1 MESVEG
7 REAEGKLV
15 EKRQRR
21 SKRIGKDKS
30 DRISELPDSVLL
42 HIIEFMDTKSGV
54 QTCVLSKRW
63 KDLWKSL
70 TNLSFDY
77 SYFRRISYF
86 KKFVSQIL
94 STRDHSISL
103 LNLDIRLHRSSQSFL
118 KRVMKYVELHNT
130 QQLTIHIALS
140 MLEVEFPAFKV
151 LCSSLSFLRLFHEN
165 YYRPFFKF
173 PKSLRLPALKSLH
186 LKNVC
191 FTASGNDCA
200 EPFSTYNLLNTLV
213 LKNCCLYDDA
223 KVLCI
228 SNSNISSLNLNLYH
242 PYKKPYKIVL
252 STPNLNFLTII
263 GHGGHHISSTCNHL
277 FLEEVNIRGK
287 SPALLR
293 WLQHFANTKKLTL
306 SASTIE
312 SILPALSNPNLVETQ
327 PPCFARLESLKVIM
341 VDTSMISNEAV
352 NRMVQYLLQYSPL
365 TRVVVTKG

>member
-1 MESVEG
+1 MNWWWRRSMQEDMQSLHENNTYELVEWRIAMQEEMKSLHENNTYELVEWRRAIDVWNLLEPYEKESVEG

-140 MLEVEFPAFKV
+140 
-151 LCSSLSFLRLFHEN
+151 
-165 YYRPFFKF
+165 
-173 PKSLRLPALKSLH
+173 
-186 LKNVC
+186 
-191 FTASGNDCA
+191 
-200 EPFSTYNLLNTLV
+200 
-213 LKNCCLYDDA
+213 
-223 KVLCI
+223 I
-228 SNSNISSLNLNLYH
+228 LNLNLYH

-306 SASTIE
+306 SVSTIE